1 MKYLY
6 YTLLLAMWAS
16 CTICLG
22 QSIKIN
28 ELVAS
33 NSASYLDETGSD
45 EDWIELYNAG
55 ASAVDLSGYY
65 VTDDPGE
72 LKKFQLPGGT
82 GNLIIQPGSFLI
94 LWASG
99 VPSRGSK
106 HLGFGLSGDG
116 EQFLLVAPDETV
128 IDQIDFPKQRTDVS
142 YGRKTNG
149 SAEIVY
155 FSPSSP
161 NASNVAAN
169 SYTGSRRHRS

>member
-1 MKYLY
+1 L
-6 YTLLLAMWAS
+6 
-16 CTICLG
+16 
-22 QSIKIN
+22 
-28 ELVAS
+28 
-33 NSASYLDETGSD
+33 
-45 EDWIELYNAG
+45 
-55 ASAVDLSGYY
+55 AVDLGGYY

-72 LKKFQLPGGT
+72 LKKFQLPTGT
-82 GNLIIQPGSFLI
+82 GNLVIQPGSFLI

-99 VPSRGSK
+99 VPSRGPK

-116 EQFLLVAPDETV
+116 EQFLLVAPNETI
-128 IDQIDFPKQRTDVS
+128 IDQIDFPKQRTDIS

-169 SYTGSRRHRS
+169 SYTGFASPPVMSVGKRVFPE